1 MVPQEEQKK
10 SSSGSEK
17 KSIADT
23 QEARILMYI
32 VPVILVLAA
41 LAYFFRQ

>member
-1 MVPQEEQKK
+1 MASKKEQKTG
-10 SSSGSEK
+10 SSEGEK
-17 KSIADT
+17 KSLADT

-41 LAYFFRQ
+41 LAFFFKQ

>member
-10 SSSGSEK
+10 GNGGEK

-32 VPVILVLAA
+32 VPIILVLAA
-41 LAYFFRQ
+41 LAFFFKQ